1 MNSLEAMELILW
13 LGPEGTIPAEEITE
27 TEREGWRQAFDVIM
41 DRLDL
46 MYCAE
51 QDRIIIR
58 QD

>member
-1 MNSLEAMELILW
+1 MNSLEAMQCIFW
-13 LGPEGTIPAEEITE
+13 LGPESPIPAEEITE
-27 TEREGWRQAFDVIM
+27 TERESWRQAFDVIM

-51 QDRIIIR
+51 QDRFIYR